1 MDIAQTIFRRL
12 SSSIVAALL
21 LASSS
26 VLMPAQAAAIVK
38 NPAPKAKV
46 SFTFDDGFQSAYT
59 QAAPTLAKYGYTGT
73 SYVTTG
79 CIGMTTAPNTCR
91 ADNDLPYMTWA
102 QVQALQNTHKW
113 EIGSHTVSHPLLAST
128 DPQDQPRKLTTA
140 QVTAE
145 LANSKS
151 ALAARGI
158 NAVSFAAP
166 YGDYD
171 MPVLS
176 QIAKY
181 YTSSRGFADTGYNSW
196 PNSDY
201 ILRTQQVQAGV
212 SVATVKGY
220 VDTAIANNQWLVLTF
235 HEIRTNASTNPDDY
249 QYKTADLDAIAAYI
263 KSKNVDVVNVKDG
276 LLNSDTNLLANSTF
290 DAGVASGWTTDAA
303 TQITK
308 NTANNGNSPSATNSL
323 RFVGTNR
330 AIHLFSPKVAVSF
343 GTSYALKNYLNVQRI
358 TAGGE
363 LGFYIDEYDING
375 NWISGQYKGA
385 ERGVFVQSFNFGY
398 SPTSS
403 RVASASLQVYST
415 ANSGVTA
422 FLDNVQW
429 FATSQITV
437 PPTPQPQT
445 NLVANGTFDAGIT
458 AGWTTSSASTMTAD
472 ASNNGSP
479 ANQVNAIKAVS
490 STANTYLFS
499 PQVTVDST
507 KNYSLSTYVKV
518 QAMTSGEVGFY
529 IDEYDANGNWISGQY
544 KTGARSVGSADVTF
558 SYTPSSAAVK
568 KASLQIIIVGNG
580 GITAYLDDARWF
592 AL

>member
-1 MDIAQTIFRRL
+1 MKIASFIKNKVASVFAAGIVLGSGTI
-12 SSSIVAALL
+12 A
-21 LASSS
+21 
-26 VLMPAQAAAIVK
+26 MPLRAQAAVT
-38 NPAPKAKV
+38 NPTPKAKV
-46 SFTFDDGFQSAYT
+46 SFTFDDGLQSAIT

-73 SYVTTG
+73 NYVTTG
-79 CIGMTTAPNTCR
+79 CIGMTTTQNTCR
-91 ADNDLPYMTWA
+91 ADSDLPYMSWA
-102 QVQALQNTHKW
+102 QVQALQNTYKW

-151 ALAARGI
+151 ALAAQGI

-181 YTSSRGFADTGYNSW
+181 YSSARGFADTGYNTW

-212 SVATVKGY
+212 SVATVKSY
-220 VDTAIANNQWLVLTF
+220 IDTAIANNQWLILTF

-249 QYKTADLDAIAAYI
+249 QYNTADLDAIAAYI
-263 KSKNVDVVNVKDG
+263 KSKNVSVVNVKDG
-276 LLNSDTNLLANSTF
+276 IMTSDTNLLPNSSF
-290 DAGVASGWTTDAA
+290 NNGISDGWSTDAP

-308 NTANNGNSPSATNSL
+308 NTAANGSFPDATNSI
-323 RFVGTNR
+323 RFVGTTK
-330 AIHLFSPKVAVSF
+330 ATHLFSPKVAVSY
-343 GTSYALKNYLNVQRI
+343 GTNYALKNYIRVQKI
-358 TAGGE
+358 NTGGE
-363 LGFYIDEYDING
+363 FGFYVDEYDING

-385 ERGVFVQSFNFGY
+385 ERSVFVESFNFAY

-403 RVASASLQVYST
+403 RVATARLQVFTT

-422 FLDNVQW
+422 FLDNSQW
-429 FATSQITV
+429 FATSQAAT
-437 PPTPQPQT
+437 PPATT
-445 NLVANGTFDAGIT
+445 NLVTNGTFDAGISG
-458 AGWTTSSASTMTAD
+458 GWTTSSPSTITAD
-472 ASNNGSP
+472 VLNNGSP
-479 ANQVNAIKAVS
+479 ANPVNSVKAVS
-490 STANTYLFS
+490 SSANTYLFS
-499 PQVTVDST
+499 PLVAVDST
-507 KNYSLSTYVKV
+507 KNYSLSTYVKL
-518 QAMTSGEVGFY
+518 QAIVSGEVGFY

-544 KTGARSVGSADVTF
+544 KSGARSIGSADVTF
-558 SYTPSSAAVK
+558 SYAPSSAAVK
-568 KASLQIIIVGNG
+568 QASLQIIIVGNS
-580 GITAYLDDARWF
+580 GITTYLDNVRWL